1 MPKWAT
7 KWCHGRGQVEEMS
20 DHKEVVSSA
29 SSIIAQRLAMQA
41 CQLAQGERRYG
52 LVESY
57 ESQSAASSPE
67 DGGGYGW
74 AREMVVSSRG
84 GDARAGITGETSADD
99 NDTAEITTR
108 DDDRT
113 SSTA

>member
-1 MPKWAT
+1 M
-7 KWCHGRGQVEEMS
+7 
-20 DHKEVVSSA
+20 
-29 SSIIAQRLAMQA
+29 
-41 CQLAQGERRYG
+41 
-52 LVESY
+52 ESY

-74 AREMVVSSRG
+74 AREMVAPSRG
-84 GDARAGITGETSADD
+84 GDARCRITSETSADD
-99 NDTAEITTR
+99 NDTTEITTR